1 MFNFLKISQKDIST
15 TGCIIRWWER
25 RRKYYNLVVG
35 LAGILGLTLIKICI
49 PKISLFFGIPF
60 VILYGILANLL
71 YTTGWIS
78 FIILKKV
85 FDTIWDFEKYMVM
98 LYIIGTILSLMITLC
113 LCMFIIIESIP

>member
-1 MFNFLKISQKDIST
+1 M
-15 TGCIIRWWER
+15 
-25 RRKYYNLVVG
+25 VVG